1 MSEFMK
7 FVLKDE
13 GKSAEAKDEVVAPK
27 KTYKSQLKELNKF
40 LDKHQKSDKNQTR
53 NQIKIRRQKIKISV
67 LNIKGL
73 GICKV

>member
-13 GKSAEAKDEVVAPK
+13 GKSAEAKDEVAAK

-40 LDKHQKSDKNQTR
+40 
-53 NQIKIRRQKIKISV
+53 
-67 LNIKGL
+67 
-73 GICKV
+73 

>member
-13 GKSAEAKDEVVAPK
+13 GKSAEAKDEVVPK

-53 NQIKIRRQKIKISV
+53 NQIKIRRQK
-67 LNIKGL
+67 
-73 GICKV
+73 

>member
-40 LDKHQKSDKNQTR
+40 
-53 NQIKIRRQKIKISV
+53 
-67 LNIKGL
+67 
-73 GICKV
+73 

>member
-13 GKSAEAKDEVVAPK
+13 GKSAEAKDEVAAPK

-40 LDKHQKSDKNQTR
+40 LDKHQNL
-53 NQIKIRRQKIKISV
+53 IKIRQEIR
-67 LNIKGL
+67 
-73 GICKV
+73 